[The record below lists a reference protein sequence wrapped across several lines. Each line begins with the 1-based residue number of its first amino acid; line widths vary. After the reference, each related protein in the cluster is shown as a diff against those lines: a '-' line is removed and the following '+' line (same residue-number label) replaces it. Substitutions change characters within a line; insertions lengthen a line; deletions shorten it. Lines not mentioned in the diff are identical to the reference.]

1 MTVSI
6 KAPFHT
12 ERSLTMSEKRKD
24 HKGRLLRTGE
34 SQRKDL
40 TYQYRYTDVTGKRRT
55 VYASDLQEL
64 RKKEKAIQKDVE
76 DSINY
81 CEGDVTVIE
90 LLERYIAL
98 KQGVRHATKVGYNF
112 VLNIAK
118 KESFCYRTINTI
130 RTSDAKLWL
139 MKLQKDGRGYST
151 ITSIRGVVKPAF
163 QMACDEDIIRK
174 NPFDFPL
181 AGVVV
186 NDSKKRIA
194 LSREQQEIF
203 MNFVKGDDHYCRYYD
218 EFNVLL
224 GTGMRVSEFCG
235 LTISDLDFEN
245 RRIFVEKQLLK
256 EKGGVYHVEKTKTES
271 GVRYIPMS
279 DEVCQSLKNI
289 LARRQKPKK
298 EMLIDG
304 YAGFLL
310 LDKNGNPKVGLHL
323 DHHMQWTMKK
333 YRRTQQIPLPTITPH
348 VLRHTFCTNM
358 ANAGMDLKSLQYLM
372 GHSDAGVTMNVYTHA
387 SYDHAE
393 KSMQKILQ
401 FRQPEAQRLSG

>member
-1 MTVSI
+1 
-6 KAPFHT
+6 
-12 ERSLTMSEKRKD
+12 MSEKRKD

-76 DSINY
+76 DGINY
-81 CEGDVTVIE
+81 CEGNVTVIE

-118 KESFCYRTINTI
+118 KETFCYRTINTI

-279 DEVCQSLKNI
+279 DEVYQSLKNI

-304 YAGFLL
+304 YAGFLP

-393 KSMQKILQ
+393 KTMQRILQ

>member
-1 MTVSI
+1 
-6 KAPFHT
+6 
-12 ERSLTMSEKRKD
+12 MSEKRKD
-24 HKGRLLRTGE
+24 NKGRLLRTGE

-76 DSINY
+76 DGINY
-81 CEGDVTVIE
+81 CEGNVTVIE
-90 LLERYIAL
+90 LLERFIAL

-393 KSMQKILQ
+393 KSMQRILQ

>member
-1 MTVSI
+1 
-6 KAPFHT
+6 
-12 ERSLTMSEKRKD
+12 MSEKRKD

-40 TYQYRYTDVTGKRRT
+40 TYQFRYTDVTGKRRT

-64 RKKEKAIQKDVE
+64 RKKEKAIQKDI
-76 DSINY
+76 DDGINY
-81 CEGDVTVIE
+81 CEGNVTVIE

-112 VLNIAK
+112 VLNLVK
-118 KESFCYRTINTI
+118 KEDFCYRTINTI

-139 MKLQKDGRGYST
+139 MKLQRDGRGYST
-151 ITSIRGVVKPAF
+151 ITSVRGVVKPAF

-194 LSREQQEIF
+194 LTKEQQETF
-203 MNFVKGDDHYCRYYD
+203 MTFVREDTHYCRYYD

-245 RRIFVEKQLLK
+245 RKIFVGKQLVK

-279 DEVCQSLKNI
+279 DEVYQSLKNI
-289 LARRQKPKK
+289 LACRQKPKK

-333 YRRTQQIPLPTITPH
+333 YRRTQDIPLPTITPH

-401 FRQPEAQRLSG
+401 FRPPEAERLSS

>member
-1 MTVSI
+1 
-6 KAPFHT
+6 
-12 ERSLTMSEKRKD
+12 MSEKRKD

-76 DSINY
+76 DGINY
-81 CEGDVTVIE
+81 CEGNVTVIE

-279 DEVCQSLKNI
+279 DEVYQSLKNI

-393 KSMQKILQ
+393 KTMQRILQ

>member
-1 MTVSI
+1 
-6 KAPFHT
+6 
-12 ERSLTMSEKRKD
+12 MSEKRKD

-34 SQRKDL
+34 SQRKDR

-55 VYASDLQEL
+55 FYAKDLKEL
-64 RKKEKAIQKDVE
+64 RKQEDNIQRE
-76 DSINY
+76 IEAGINY
-81 CEGDVTVIE
+81 CAGNISMIE
-90 LLERYIAL
+90 LVERYVAL

-112 VLNIAK
+112 VLNLIR
-118 KESFCYRTINTI
+118 KEDFCHRKINTI
-130 RTSDAKLWL
+130 KTSDAKLWF

-174 NPFDFPL
+174 NPFAFSL

-186 NDSKKRIA
+186 NDSKKRQA
-194 LSREQQEIF
+194 LTPEEQEIF
-203 MNFVKGDDHYCRYYD
+203 MTFVKEDSHYSCYYD

-235 LTISDLDFEN
+235 LTIGDLDFEN
-245 RRIFVEKQLLK
+245 RKIRVEKQLIK
-256 EKGGVYHVEKTKTES
+256 ERGGIYHVEKTKTES
-271 GVRYIPMS
+271 GVRFIPMS
-279 DEVCQSLKNI
+279 DAVYQSLKNI
-289 LARRQKPKK
+289 VANRRKPHKELLA
-298 EMLIDG
+298 DG
-304 YAGFLL
+304 YTGFLL

-333 YRRTQQIPLPTITPH
+333 YRRTRTEPLPTITPH

-358 ANAGMDLKSLQYLM
+358 ANGGMDLKSLQYLM

-387 SYDHAE
+387 SFAQAE
-393 KSMQKILQ
+393 KSMQKILR
-401 FRQPEAQRLSG
+401 FEPEKEAKTG

>member
-1 MTVSI
+1 
-6 KAPFHT
+6 
-12 ERSLTMSEKRKD
+12 MSEKRKD

-64 RKKEKAIQKDVE
+64 RKKEKAIQKDI
-76 DSINY
+76 DDGINY
-81 CEGDVTVIE
+81 CEGNVTVIE

-112 VLNIAK
+112 VLNLVK
-118 KESFCYRTINTI
+118 KEDFCYRTINTI

-139 MKLQKDGRGYST
+139 MKLQRDGRGYST
-151 ITSIRGVVKPAF
+151 ITSVRGVVKPAF

-194 LSREQQEIF
+194 LTKEQQETF
-203 MNFVKGDDHYCRYYD
+203 MTFVREDTHYCRYYD

-235 LTISDLDFEN
+235 LTISDLDFVN
-245 RRIFVEKQLLK
+245 RKIFVGKQLVK

-279 DEVCQSLKNI
+279 DEVYQSLKNI
-289 LARRQKPKK
+289 LACRQKPKK

-333 YRRTQQIPLPTITPH
+333 YRRTQDIPLPTITPH

-401 FRQPEAQRLSG
+401 FRPPEAERLSS

>member
-1 MTVSI
+1 
-6 KAPFHT
+6 
-12 ERSLTMSEKRKD
+12 MSKKRKD
-24 HKGRLLRTGE
+24 NKGRILRTGE

-40 TYQYRYTDVTGKRRT
+40 TYQFRYTDVTGKRRS
-55 VYASDLQEL
+55 VYANNLQEL
-64 RKKEKAIQKDVE
+64 RKKEKAIQKNVE
-76 DSINY
+76 DNLNY
-81 CEGDVTVIE
+81 CEGNVTIIE

-112 VLNIAK
+112 VLNLAK
-118 KESFCYRTINTI
+118 KEDFCYRTINTI
-130 RTSDAKLWL
+130 RTSDAKLWFI
-139 MKLQKDGRGYST
+139 KLQRDGRGYST
-151 ITSIRGVVKPAF
+151 ITSVRGVVKPAF

-181 AGVVV
+181 SGVVV
-186 NDSKKRIA
+186 NDSRKRIA
-194 LSREQQEIF
+194 LTPEQQKTF
-203 MNFVKGDDHYCRYYD
+203 MTFVKEDSHYSRYYD

-235 LTISDLDFEN
+235 LTISDLDFDN
-245 RRIFVEKQLLK
+245 RKISVYKQLVK
-256 EKGGVYHVEKTKTES
+256 EKGGVYHVEKPKTES
-271 GVRYIPMS
+271 GVRFIPMS
-279 DEVCQSLKNI
+279 DEVYQSLKNI
-289 LARRQKPKK
+289 IRNRMKPRK
-298 EMLIDG
+298 EMMVDG
-304 YAGFLL
+304 FTGFLL

-323 DHHMQWTMKK
+323 EHHMQWTMKK
-333 YRRTQQIPLPTITPH
+333 YRRTQEDPLPTITPH

-401 FRQPEAQRLSG
+401 FKKPEDKQKTG

>member
-1 MTVSI
+1 
-6 KAPFHT
+6 
-12 ERSLTMSEKRKD
+12 MSEKRKD

-76 DSINY
+76 DGINY
-81 CEGDVTVIE
+81 CEGNVTVIE

>member
-1 MTVSI
+1 
-6 KAPFHT
+6 
-12 ERSLTMSEKRKD
+12 MSEKRKD

-40 TYQYRYTDVTGKRRT
+40 TYQFRYTDVTGKRRT

-76 DSINY
+76 DGINY
-81 CEGDVTVIE
+81 CEGNVTVIE

>member
-64 RKKEKAIQKDVE
+64 RKKEKAIQKEID
-76 DSINY
+76 DGINY
-81 CEGDVTVIE
+81 CEGNVTVIE

-401 FRQPEAQRLSG
+401 FRPPEAERLSG

>member
-1 MTVSI
+1 
-6 KAPFHT
+6 
-12 ERSLTMSEKRKD
+12 MSEKRKD

-40 TYQYRYTDVTGKRRT
+40 TYQFRYTDVTGKRRT

-64 RKKEKAIQKDVE
+64 RKKEKAIQKEID
-76 DSINY
+76 DGINY
-81 CEGDVTVIE
+81 CEGNVTVIE

>member
-81 CEGDVTVIE
+81 CEGNVTVIE

-372 GHSDAGVTMNVYTHA
+372 GHSDAGITMNVYTHA

>member
-40 TYQYRYTDVTGKRRT
+40 TYQFRYTDVTGKRRT

-64 RKKEKAIQKDVE
+64 RKKERAIQKEID
-76 DSINY
+76 DGINY
-81 CEGDVTVIE
+81 CEGNVTVIE

-181 AGVVV
+181 TGVVV

>member
-81 CEGDVTVIE
+81 CEGNVTVIE

-393 KSMQKILQ
+393 KSMQRILQ

>member
-76 DSINY
+76 DGINY
-81 CEGDVTVIE
+81 CEGNVTVIE

-186 NDSKKRIA
+186 NNSKKRIA

-279 DEVCQSLKNI
+279 DEVYQSLKNI

-393 KSMQKILQ
+393 KSMQRILQ

>member
-1 MTVSI
+1 
-6 KAPFHT
+6 
-12 ERSLTMSEKRKD
+12 MSEKRKD

-76 DSINY
+76 DGINY
-81 CEGDVTVIE
+81 CEGNVTVIE

-279 DEVCQSLKNI
+279 DEVYQSLKNI

-393 KSMQKILQ
+393 KSMQRILQ

>member
-76 DSINY
+76 DGINY
-81 CEGDVTVIE
+81 CEGNVTVIE

-203 MNFVKGDDHYCRYYD
+203 MNFVKGDAHYCRYYD

-279 DEVCQSLKNI
+279 DEVYQSLKNI

-393 KSMQKILQ
+393 KSMQRILQ

>member
-1 MTVSI
+1 
-6 KAPFHT
+6 
-12 ERSLTMSEKRKD
+12 MSEKRRD

-55 VYASDLQEL
+55 FYAKDLKEL
-64 RKKEKAIQKDVE
+64 RKQEDNIQREIDAG
-76 DSINY
+76 INY
-81 CEGDVTVIE
+81 CAGNISMIE
-90 LLERYIAL
+90 LVERYVAL

-112 VLNIAK
+112 VLNLIR
-118 KESFCYRTINTI
+118 KEDFCHRKINTI
-130 RTSDAKLWL
+130 KTSDAKLWF

-174 NPFDFPL
+174 NPFAFSL

-186 NDSKKRIA
+186 NDSKKRQA
-194 LSREQQEIF
+194 LTPEEQEIF
-203 MNFVKGDDHYCRYYD
+203 MTFVREDSHYSCYYD

-235 LTISDLDFEN
+235 LTIGDLDFEN
-245 RRIFVEKQLLK
+245 RKILVEKQLIK
-256 EKGGVYHVEKTKTES
+256 ERGGIYHVEKTKTES
-271 GVRYIPMS
+271 GVRFIPMS
-279 DEVCQSLKNI
+279 DAVYQSLKNI
-289 LARRQKPKK
+289 VANRRTPHK
-298 EMLIDG
+298 ELLVDG
-304 YAGFLL
+304 YTGFLL

-333 YRRTQQIPLPTITPH
+333 YRRTRTEPLPTITPH

-358 ANAGMDLKSLQYLM
+358 ANGGMDLKSLQYLM
-372 GHSDAGVTMNVYTHA
+372 GHSDAGVTMNVYTHTSFA
-387 SYDHAE
+387 QAE
-393 KSMQKILQ
+393 KSMQKILR
-401 FRQPEAQRLSG
+401 FEPEKEAKTG